1 MSKRHTHTCPIAA
14 MLNIFG
20 DNWTWL
26 VMREAF
32 YGATRFGEIQKN
44 TGISKNML
52 SDRLA
57 MLVDEGLLETV
68 DVGTLGARHVYH
80 LTGKGR
86 SLRPVM
92 HAMSLWGNTHLYGDE
107 NAPATLHDAKTGE
120 RISGFQLH
128 TEAGRVVDTDA
139 IIARPGPGASE
150 ATRKRLRAAIPI

>member
-57 MLVDEGLLETV
+57 RLVDEGLLETV
-68 DVGTLGARHVYH
+68 NIGTLGERHAYQ
-80 LTGKGR
+80 LTEKGL

-107 NAPATLHDAKTGE
+107 NAPGTLHDAVTGDQ
-120 RISGFQLH
+120 ITGFSLH
-128 TEAGRVVDTDA
+128 TASGRIVALDDIV
-139 IIARPGPGASE
+139 IRPGPGASE
-150 ATRKRLRAAIPI
+150 ATVRRLAKTNL